1 MAITPRIDT
10 DETQISRMLDIQDE
24 HPDKLL
30 HRAITEATI
39 GAAFE
44 VHRELGYGFLERV
57 YQRALQVELSR
68 RGLSVEIEKRIRV
81 QYKGVVVGDYDADL
95 IVDECVA
102 VEIKINP
109 YYDKRDEAQLLNEL
123 KATGLKVGLLLNFG
137 RSKVE
142 YKRLVF

>member
-1 MAITPRIDT
+1 
-10 DETQISRMLDIQDE
+10 MLEIEEE

-30 HRAITEATI
+30 HRATTEIII

-68 RGLSVEIEKRIRV
+68 RGVRAEIETRIQV
-81 QYKGVVVGDYDADL
+81 KYKGAVVGDYDADL
-95 IVDECVA
+95 IVDGSVA

-109 YYDKRDEAQLLNEL
+109 QYDKRDEAQLLNEL
-123 KATGLKVGLLLNFG
+123 KATGLKVGLLVNFG
-137 RSKVE
+137 RTKVE